1 MKNRTQALTLA
12 AMALVGLAVAQSGR
26 VIDIKGGRSSG
37 NPRNGPL
44 EFSGDFLAT
53 VQKLNIKAQKAV
65 LTAPEGQTLSEA
77 QGKRIANFDG
87 SVVATRGR
95 MIANGPSLEYKESTG
110 LGILAGP
117 TNVVQK
123 PEKQGDDEVTITG
136 AKATFDVDTDIST
149 SEGNVKVVN
158 GKQSGTSDKVVFDE
172 KVDLACMY
180 DKEKVTLV
188 REPKKEGQNKLTI
201 VSRESRM
208 LTKTKLLVATGG
220 VTLVAGDN
228 TTTGEALYYDDEKE
242 TAWVVGN
249 ISKGIPAKNVNKKNN
264 ATVTAGTIIN
274 RTQKNQIERLGN
286 VFSIPFD
293 KFKCPSDK

>member
-1 MKNRTQALTLA
+1 MKTKTPTLILA
-12 AMALVGLAVAQSGR
+12 TLALVGLAVAQSGR
-26 VIDIKGGRSSG
+26 VIDIKGGRATG

-44 EFSGDFLAT
+44 EFTGDFTAT
-53 VQKLNIKAQKAV
+53 VQKLSIKAEKAT
-65 LTAPEGQTLSEA
+65 LTAPEGQTLTEA
-77 QGKRIANFDG
+77 QGKRVAGFSD

-95 MIANGPSLEYKESTG
+95 MTAKGPSLEYKESTG

-117 TNVVQK
+117 TNIVQK
-123 PEKQGDDEVTITG
+123 AEKAGDDDVLITG
-136 AKATFDVDTDIST
+136 GKATFDVDTDIST
-149 SEGNVKVVN
+149 SESNVKVVN
-158 GKQSGTSDKVVFDE
+158 GRQSGTSDKVVFDE
-172 KVDLACMY
+172 KADLACMS
-180 DKEKVTLV
+180 DAERVTLN
-188 REPKKEGQNKLTI
+188 REPKKEGQNRLTI
-201 VSRESRM
+201 TSKESRM

-249 ISKGIPAKNVNKKNN
+249 VAKGLPAKNVNKKNG

-286 VFSIPFD
+286 VFAIPFD